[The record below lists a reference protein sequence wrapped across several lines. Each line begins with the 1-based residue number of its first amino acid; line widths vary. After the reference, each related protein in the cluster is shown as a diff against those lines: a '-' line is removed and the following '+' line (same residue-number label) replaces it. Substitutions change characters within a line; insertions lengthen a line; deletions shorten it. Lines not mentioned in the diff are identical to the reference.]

1 MSTVETSI
9 SLSPQQALA
18 RLKQGNLDFMQGHQT
33 RSCPDAQQRLSFVES
48 QHPFAII
55 LGCSDARVPAEMV
68 FNQGLGDL
76 FVIRVAG
83 NIVAASQLASIEFAI
98 QEFNVPLVIVLGHS
112 HCGAIHASLQALYQ
126 GEHQQSSDNLMS
138 IVKRILPTLQ
148 MVTSDEIKYQPKKI
162 ERIAVKANVYA
173 AVQHVRYGST
183 YLTDQVE
190 NEQLLVVGAQYHLET
205 GEVEFYQF

>member
-1 MSTVETSI
+1 MSAFTA
-9 SLSPQQALA
+9 LSYTPEQALA
-18 RLKQGNLDFMQGHQT
+18 RLKSGNLDFMHGT
-33 RSCPDAQQRLSFVES
+33 AIPPCPNAQERLSFVS
-48 QHPFAII
+48 NQHPFAII

-112 HCGAIHASLQALYQ
+112 HCGAIHASLQALYA
-126 GEHQQSSDNLMS
+126 GEAKTASGNLMS
-138 IVKRILPTLQ
+138 IVKRILPTLS
-148 MVTSDEIKYQPKKI
+148 MVTSDEIKYQPEKI
-162 ERIAVKANVYA
+162 ERVAVKANVYA
-173 AVQHVRYGST
+173 AVQHVRYGSAF
-183 YLTDQVE
+183 LTERVDQQ
-190 NEQLLVVGAQYHLET
+190 QLMVVGAQYHLET